1 MKLLWKKFLALLA
14 FSLIPL
20 LAVAVIGQ
28 QVAVRLGADFSEEA
42 RVSLTRT
49 MSEELVRDAQQ
60 YATILNR
67 TKGSL
72 ECALDVLVRE
82 TEQVLAGRPGPP
94 TKIYFAQ
101 DFDRPESAPPDF
113 KINPAYMKRTP
124 DGWQVQAA
132 VSVEQPVFHLAP
144 GVTPKSVAADLSR
157 LPKLT
162 PVMQDMA
169 RRAENAV
176 YWVYVSLE
184 NGVHMAFPGHG
195 GYPDDYDGRER
206 PWYRL
211 AVKQPG
217 LVWSPLLVDATSRQ
231 LTFTASKRILRP
243 DGSLAGVAG
252 LDVLQ
257 SRVLLQNEISS
268 TWSEK
273 MKSFWV
279 EVVEDP
285 TTKKKALIFM
295 GQKSNREPTLDRV
308 ENKGPSEQE
317 GTPFQMLMD
326 RFSRTQSGF
335 VELPFEGQP
344 SVWAFSQIGPTSY
357 LVIIV
362 PKSVVMSIP
371 DRASRNILEFIQE
384 EGAVLG
390 VIVLLVILAVAVS
403 AFTSAR
409 ISTRQVQSLV
419 DVFRRLARGDFSVR
433 VNFRTRDERD
443 TMFRAINDLIPRLEE
458 HLRLRKALD
467 LAQEVQQNLLP
478 RTMPRVPGF
487 DIAGESVYCDETGG
501 DYYDFISE
509 EEETFRK
516 FALVVGDVSGHGVSS
531 ALLMATARAS
541 LRLRA
546 AMPGEA
552 AAIISDINRHVSR
565 DTYQT
570 GHFMTLFYAEF
581 SSLQKT
587 VRWVRAG
594 HDPALVYDTATETF
608 EELRGEGLALGLDE
622 LYRYAEFE
630 RPIHA
635 GQIIV
640 IGTDGI
646 WEMRNA
652 SNERFG
658 KAKLRE
664 LIRAHA
670 ADKAAEIM
678 AAITQA
684 LDRFRGERAS
694 EDDVTMVVI
703 KVLEES
709 QTEPAD
715 RIG

>member
-1 MKLLWKKFLALLA
+1 MKLLWKKFLSLLA

-20 LAVAVIGQ
+20 LAVAFIGH
-28 QVAVRLGADFSEEA
+28 QVAVRMGADFSEEA
-42 RVSLTRT
+42 RVTLTRT
-49 MSEELVRDAQQ
+49 MSQELVRDAQQ

-67 TKGSL
+67 TKASL
-72 ECALDVLVRE
+72 ECALDVFVRE

-94 TKIYFAQ
+94 TKIYFAR

-113 KINPAYMKRTP
+113 KTNPAYMKRTP
-124 DGWQVQAA
+124 DGWEVPTA
-132 VSVEQPVFHLAP
+132 VSFEQPVFYLAP
-144 GVTPKSVAADLSR
+144 GVTPNSVAADLGR

-162 PVMQDMA
+162 PAMQDLA

-176 YWVYVSLE
+176 HWVYVSLE
-184 NGVHMAFPGHG
+184 NGAHMSFPGHG
-195 GYPDDYDGRER
+195 GYPEDYDGRKR

-211 AVKQPG
+211 ALKQPG
-217 LVWSPLLVDATSRQ
+217 LVWSPLLLDATSRQ

-257 SRVLLQNEISS
+257 TRVLLQSEISS
-268 TWSEK
+268 AWSQK
-273 MKSFWV
+273 MQSFWV

-285 TTKKKALIFM
+285 MTKKKALIFI
-295 GQKSNREPTLDRV
+295 GQKSNQVTTLDRA

-317 GTPFQMLMD
+317 STPFQLLMD
-326 RFSRTQSGF
+326 RFNRNKSGF

-344 SVWAFSQIGPTSY
+344 SVWAFSQIGPTSH

-362 PKSVVMSIP
+362 PKSVVMTIP
-371 DRASRNILEFIQE
+371 NKASQNILEFIQE

-390 VIVLLVILAVAVS
+390 VVILLVILAVAVS
-403 AFTSAR
+403 AFSSAHS
-409 ISTRQVQSLV
+409 STRQVQSLV

-433 VNFRTRDERD
+433 VNIRTRDERD

-509 EEETFRK
+509 EKETFRK

-581 SSLQKT
+581 SSLHQT

-594 HDPALVYDTATETF
+594 HDPALVYDTATGVF
-608 EELRGEGLALGLDE
+608 DELRGEGLALGLDDA
-622 LYRYAEFE
+622 YQYAEFE
-630 RPIHA
+630 RTIHS

-646 WEMRNA
+646 WEMRNTG
-652 SNERFG
+652 NERFG
-658 KAKLRE
+658 KDKLKE
-664 LIRAHA
+664 LIRSHA
-670 ADKAAEIM
+670 AENAAEIM

-703 KVLEES
+703 KVLEET

>member
-1 MKLLWKKFLALLA
+1 MKLLWKKFLSLLA

-20 LAVAVIGQ
+20 LAVAFIGH
-28 QVAVRLGADFSEEA
+28 QVAVRMGADFSEEA
-42 RVSLTRT
+42 RVTLTRT
-49 MSEELVRDAQQ
+49 MSQELVRDAQQ
-60 YATILNR
+60 YAAILKQ
-67 TKGSL
+67 TKRSL
-72 ECALDVLVRE
+72 EYALDVLVRE
-82 TEQVLAGRPGPP
+82 SEQVLAGRPGPP
-94 TKIYFAQ
+94 PKIYLAP

-113 KINPAYMKRTP
+113 KLSPAYIKRTP
-124 DGWQVQAA
+124 DGWQVPTA
-132 VSVEQPVFHLAP
+132 VSLEQPVFLLAP
-144 GVTPKSVAADLSR
+144 GVTPKSAAADLGR
-157 LPKLT
+157 LTKLT
-162 PVMQDMA
+162 PMLKDMT
-169 RRAENAV
+169 RSSGGAV
-176 YWVYVSLE
+176 HWVYVSLAS
-184 NGVHMAFPGHG
+184 GVHMAYPGHG
-195 GYPDDYDGRER
+195 GYPDDYDGRKR

-257 SRVLLQNEISS
+257 TQVLLQNEISS
-268 TWSEK
+268 AWSQK
-273 MKSFWV
+273 MQSFWA

-285 TTKKKALIFM
+285 ATKKKALIFL
-295 GQKSNREPTLDRV
+295 GRKSRDPTLDRI
-308 ENKGPSEQE
+308 ENKGPSEQ
-317 GTPFQMLMD
+317 GGAPFQMLMD
-326 RFSRTQSGF
+326 RFSRNQSGF

-362 PKSVVMSIP
+362 PKSVVMAIP
-371 DRASRNILEFIQE
+371 NKASRQILEFIQE

-433 VNFRTRDERD
+433 VNIRTRDERD
-443 TMFRAINDLIPRLEE
+443 TMFRAINELIPRLEE

-581 SSLQKT
+581 SSLQQT

-622 LYRYAEFE
+622 LYQYAEFE

-658 KAKLRE
+658 KDKLKE